1 MARSNLG
8 WEPSK
13 MEQYAERYWLVNG
26 YDAKLIKRYI
36 SKSIYEISKDGLI
49 DGYEVPN
56 TVKDPARFMDE
67 FERYWDILKK
77 TAALRKQV
85 HEAHSES

>member
-36 SKSIYEISKDGLI
+36 SKSIYEISKDGLT
-49 DGYEVPN
+49 DGSPWPLAAWWAI
-56 TVKDPARFMDE
+56 TWARC
-67 FERYWDILKK
+67 
-77 TAALRKQV
+77 TT
-85 HEAHSES
+85 

>member
-1 MARSNLG
+1 MAKSNVE

-13 MEQYAERYWLVNG
+13 VEQYAERYWLVNG
-26 YDAKLIKRYI
+26 YDAKLIKRYV
-36 SKSIYEISKDGLI
+36 SKSIYEISKDGLT

-67 FERYWDILKK
+67 FERYW
-77 TAALRKQV
+77 
-85 HEAHSES
+85 